1 MTLESPKNPNE
12 LNEPANSTGFPVRGW
27 WKIFYGVFLVVIP
40 SFAFWAIPF
49 LKPEWQSGDRDA
61 YLTLLLQ
68 PEASLLFL
76 VLLGY
81 SILCYILL
89 LLNADRFAGL
99 FTVRFGLYAGVLLA
113 LQYTIILGIY
123 LFNTP
128 NSLALLL
135 VWFFPLYFPRLYRS
149 GAAKW
154 IARFIRPWMIAVML
168 VAYIVIAYF
177 IQEQAILPVFL
188 VLLGIVASAPFWSLL
203 IAIQASI
210 WLLQNHETDITLPR
224 GLGVTAWVAAYA
236 AAWRYDIL
244 KMYEMYAE
252 LPLAPPSCYIATA
265 AAQGHPHFVGSKT
278 VQLAGGTSM
287 QVNHQLQIFKCAELA
302 LMAVAPQVHTP
313 LRKIYDALGKP
324 LARQIHNPF
333 LADVAYLSLKP
344 FEWIAKSILRLI
356 ISDVQFASISVYSK

>member
-1 MTLESPKNPNE
+1 MTLESPNNLNE
-12 LNEPANSTGFPVRGW
+12 LSEPANSTGFPVRGW
-27 WKIFYGVFLVVIP
+27 WKIFYGTLLLVIP
-40 SFAFWAIPF
+40 IFSFWAVQA

-68 PEASLLFL
+68 PEASLLFF
-76 VLLGY
+76 VLFAY

-89 LLNADRFAGL
+89 LLNADRFAG
-99 FTVRFGLYAGVLLA
+99 FFAVRFGIYSGVLLA
-113 LQYTIILGIY
+113 LQYTIILGMY

-128 NSLALLL
+128 NSLAILL

-149 GAAKW
+149 GVAKW
-154 IARFIRPWMIAVML
+154 IARFIRPWMIAVVL
-168 VAYIVIAYF
+168 IAYIVIAYF

-224 GLGVTAWVAAYA
+224 GLGVTAWVAAYV

-252 LPLAPPSCYIATA
+252 LPLVPPNCYIATA
-265 AAQGHPHFVGSKT
+265 AANGHPKFVGSWK
-278 VQLAGGTSM
+278 VNLASGKSM
-287 QVNHQLQIFKCAELA
+287 QVNRQLQIFKFAELA
-302 LMAVAPQVHTP
+302 LMVVAPNGHNV
-313 LRKIYDALGKP
+313 LRKTYDSIGKP
-324 LARQIHNPF
+324 LARTIRRPL
-333 LADVAYLSLKP
+333 LADTAYLLLKP
-344 FEWIAKSILRLI
+344 FEWAAGYILKRFVPEVDSVSIY
-356 ISDVQFASISVYSK
+356 D